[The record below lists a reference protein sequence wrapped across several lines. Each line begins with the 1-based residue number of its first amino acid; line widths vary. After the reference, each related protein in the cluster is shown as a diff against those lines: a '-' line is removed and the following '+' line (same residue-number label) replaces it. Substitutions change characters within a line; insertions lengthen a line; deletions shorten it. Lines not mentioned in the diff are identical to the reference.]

1 MMGFAALYPS
11 YGLSRRHFAVAD
23 RPTQALDRRNS
34 KLREE
39 IMFSRRAFSAVLA
52 GSVAAMRGSFAQ
64 AATQR
69 MAFYSG
75 VGTELTHYDVDVDA
89 DTLTKRGAV
98 KMPGGIQYAWP
109 SPSRKFLYVTS
120 STGGPGFSGNEHYL
134 AAFRVGGDG
143 ELTPQG
149 DMVKLRSRP
158 INNSVDRS
166 GRYVL
171 VAYNFPA
178 GVSVHRIKADGGI
191 GDEVPQPDNLEKGI
205 YFHQIRATPGNK
217 TVIVV
222 ARGNNPEGGK
232 PEDPGSLHVY
242 GFKDGVL
249 SNLRKIQPN
258 GGYGFGPRHLDFHPT
273 KPWVYVSVER
283 QSKLIVYKLEPNGD
297 LDPEPLFTKETLGDP
312 DHRIPVQGA
321 GPIHVHPNGKFVYL
335 GNRSGVATAVGPG
348 IEDVDGV
355 KVFSAGE
362 SNIAAFAINPQTGEP
377 TAFQH
382 ADIRAAHPR
391 TFGLDSSGR
400 MMAVGA
406 LAPTAIRRDGKVV
419 VIPAGITVFKVSADG
434 KLDFIRKYDLDVG
447 KLTQWWSGM
456 IPLA

>member
-1 MMGFAALYPS
+1 
-11 YGLSRRHFAVAD
+11 
-23 RPTQALDRRNS
+23 
-34 KLREE
+34 
-39 IMFSRRAFSAVLA
+39 MFSRRAFSAMLA

-75 VGTELTHYDVDVDA
+75 VGSELTHYDVDVGA

-109 SPSRKFLYVTS
+109 SPSRQFLYVTS

-134 AAFRVGGDG
+134 AAFRVGHDG

-149 DMVKLRSRP
+149 DMVKLRWRP

-171 VAYNFPA
+171 VAYNFPS
-178 GVSVHRIKADGGI
+178 GISVHRIKADGSI
-191 GDEVPQPDNLEKGI
+191 GDEVPQPDNLQKGI
-205 YFHQIRATPGNK
+205 YFHQVRATPGNK
-217 TVIVV
+217 TVLVV

-242 GFKDGVL
+242 GFNDGVL

-273 KPWVYVSVER
+273 KPWVYLSVER

-335 GNRSGVATAVGPG
+335 GNRSGVAPAVGPG

-406 LAPTAIRRDGKVV
+406 LAPTAIRRDGKIVV
-419 VIPAGITVFKVSADG
+419 VPAGITVFKVSADG
-434 KLDFIRKYDLDVG
+434 KLDFVRKYDLDVG